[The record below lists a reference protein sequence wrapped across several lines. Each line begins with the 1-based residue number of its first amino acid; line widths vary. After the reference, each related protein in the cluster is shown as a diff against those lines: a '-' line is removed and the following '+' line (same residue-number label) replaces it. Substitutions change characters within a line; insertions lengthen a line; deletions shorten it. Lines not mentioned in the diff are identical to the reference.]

1 MVAPAQV
8 KASRRFTDHKEGNR
22 LVHLSPEHD
31 AVVNGTTIFLKRR
44 VASSVP
50 PRLLKSGMHS
60 RKIGSHVTKGWMKG
74 RPIYTL
80 TLEERATCPRSC
92 HHWGDCFG
100 SKMHWPQRIQADDGL
115 MPRLAEEI
123 AALCRKHKQG
133 ILVRLHVLG
142 DFFSAT
148 YAQFWGGLLVNNP
161 GLSIFGYTA
170 WQPGT
175 EIGAA
180 VGSVQRQFGRRFMV
194 RYSDG
199 PVDVMRTVSVGSEAE
214 GVKAGAIVCPA
225 QTGRSPSCGD
235 CCLCFHTER
244 PIGFIGH

>member
-1 MVAPAQV
+1 MNITAH
-8 KASRRFTDHKEGNR
+8 RRFARPAVGRHISLKETHPSIIEGR
-22 LVHLSPEHD
+22 
-31 AVVNGTTIFLKRR
+31 TMFLKRAKPS
-44 VASSVP
+44 ASA
-50 PRLLKSGMHS
+50 PRLLISGINNK
-60 RKIGSHVTKGWMKG
+60 KIGSHVTKGWMRG
-74 RPIYTL
+74 RPIFTL

-92 HHWGDCFG
+92 RHWFDCYG
-100 SKMHWPQRIQADDGL
+100 NAANWPNRWAADADL

-199 PVDVMRTVSVGSEAE
+199 PADVMRTVSVGSEE
-214 GVKAGAIVCPA
+214 EAIASNLVACPA
-225 QTGRSPSCGD
+225 QTGRSACCGSCGYCWNSD
-235 CCLCFHTER
+235 K
-244 PIGFIGH
+244 PVAFIDH